1 MPSARVRRKRR
12 LSKRLAGVFVEARM
26 VMIGSKMQV
35 DEYIQLSRFRMVPN
49 MVYYLVMLYSTT
61 ILAPQLLRIFANASS
76 A

>member
-1 MPSARVRRKRR
+1 
-12 LSKRLAGVFVEARM
+12 M

-61 ILAPQLLRIFANASS
+61 ILAPHLLPIFANTSS